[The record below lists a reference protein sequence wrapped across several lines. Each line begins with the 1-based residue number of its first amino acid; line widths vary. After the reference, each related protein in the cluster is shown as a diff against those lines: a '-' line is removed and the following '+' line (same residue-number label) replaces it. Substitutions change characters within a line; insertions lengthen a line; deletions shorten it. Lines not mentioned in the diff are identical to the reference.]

1 MNKKN
6 KVAGLGVLSVLVAL
20 ALVVSFL
27 GYQVLKKPMSEDTTE
42 VIFEVEPGLSLIQIA
57 NRLQEKSL
65 IRNAQLFQ
73 MYARFLGKASH
84 VKVGEYSLN
93 QSMSPDQILGVLVSG
108 KSLGRSMTIAEGL
121 NIYDIAAIFEAGGI
135 CSAGEFLSIV
145 QDQELIKSLLGEERP
160 SLEGYLYPETYKFT
174 KFEGARLIVAQ
185 MVKRFLLVWSEQVGA
200 EKDKLNGWTRNQII
214 TLASIVE
221 KETGARAERPLVA
234 SVFHNRL
241 AIKMKLQTDPTVLY
255 GVALEQK
262 KMPNNISKRDLL
274 TPTPYNTY
282 TIDSLPPGPIANPG
296 LESIKA
302 VLNPAQ
308 TKYLFFVSQNNGT
321 HVFSEN
327 LAQHN
332 KAVQQYQMNAKARES
347 TSWRDL
353 KQEPSTTPPSK
364 TH

>member
-6 KVAGLGVLSVLVAL
+6 RVAGLGVLSVLIAL
-20 ALVVSFL
+20 VLVVSFL

-42 VIFEVEPGLSLIQIA
+42 VIFEVEPGLTLNQIA
-57 NRLQEKSL
+57 GRLQEKSL
-65 IRNAQLFQ
+65 IRHAQLFQ
-73 MYARFLGKASH
+73 MYARFRGQASK
-84 VKVGEYSLN
+84 VKVGEYALN
-93 QSMSPDQILGVLVSG
+93 QSMSPDQILAVLVSG
-108 KSLGRSMTIAEGL
+108 KSLARSITVAEGL
-121 NIYDIAAIFEAGGI
+121 NIYDIADIFEAGGI
-135 CSAGEFLSIV
+135 CPASEFLSIV
-145 QDQELIKSLLGEERP
+145 QDRELIKSLLGEERP

-174 KFEGARLIVAQ
+174 KFEGPRSIVTQ

-200 EKDKLNGWTRNQII
+200 EKEKLNGWTRNQII

-221 KETGARAERPLVA
+221 KETGARVERPIVA

-282 TIDSLPPGPIANPG
+282 TIEGLPPGPIANPG
-296 LESIKA
+296 IESIMA

-321 HVFSEN
+321 HIFSEN

-332 KAVQQYQMNAKARES
+332 KAVQQYQMNAKAREN

-353 KQEPSTTPPSK
+353 KQEAPTT